1 MEKLRYE
8 IFSRLEEIP
17 DPRVERT
24 KVHSLPA
31 LLFIALCTFFDRRQK
46 FLRDGTFAQ
55 AHKTWLKKV
64 AGMVSVPSHDTFN
77 RIFQAVKPEHL
88 QNFCP
93 VSLT

>member
-31 LLFIALCTFFDRRQK
+31 LLFIALCTFLTGGKSFYEME
-46 FLRDGTFAQ
+46 LFAQ
-55 AHKTWLKKV
+55 AHKTWLKKLP
-64 AGMVSVPSHDTFN
+64 AWSASPAM
-77 RIFQAVKPEHL
+77 IHL
-88 QNFCP
+88 IGYFRQ
-93 VSLT
+93 